1 MRTSAGSIAASVL
14 ASIACLC
21 AFVACGQAPLATAGA
36 VVSVRETGTVPP
48 IPVAV
53 ETVETANAAAFIAST
68 AETQA
73 HTPTTLTT
81 PVRVM
86 LSAMPPTPAPART
99 LTHVPPTPTVQPT
112 LTPAPTAYT
121 APYRL
126 IRASDLTAHPKGYE
140 DVPFS
145 VIGYAYN
152 VHARTRTMT
161 FFLAGD
167 ETQSTS
173 IFVSFEGVDRRVQ
186 EGARIQVYGTG
197 AGTIRVVSTGNIES
211 DSPFMHAVMIRSAR

>member
-21 AFVACGQAPLATAGA
+21 AFGACGQAPLATAGA
-36 VVSVRETGTVPP
+36 VASVRETGTVPP

-53 ETVETANAAAFIAST
+53 ERAETANAAAFIAST
-68 AETQA
+68 AETQT
-73 HTPTTLTT
+73 HTPTTL
-81 PVRVM
+81 VRVM

-99 LTHVPPTPTVQPT
+99 LTPVPSTPTVKPT
-112 LTPAPTAYT
+112 LMPAPTAHT

-126 IRASDLTAHPKGYE
+126 ICASDLTAHPEGYE
-140 DVPFS
+140 DVPSS
-145 VIGYAYN
+145 VIGYAYS

-161 FFLAGD
+161 FFLASD
-167 ETQSTS
+167 QTQSTN
-173 IFVSFEGVDRRVQ
+173 IFVFLEGVDRRVQ

-197 AGTIRVVSTGNIES
+197 AGTIRVVTKDNVES
-211 DSPFMHAVMIRSAR
+211 DGPFMHAVMVQSAP

>member
-1 MRTSAGSIAASVL
+1 MRTSPGSIAASML
-14 ASIACLC
+14 ASVACLC
-21 AFVACGQAPLATAGA
+21 MVVACGQAPLATAGA
-36 VVSVRETGTVPP
+36 VASVRETGTVPP

-53 ETVETANAAAFIAST
+53 ERAETANAAASIAST
-68 AETQA
+68 VETQA
-73 HTPTTLTT
+73 HTPTTPTHVVLPASPLTPSPPRAQT
-81 PVRVM
+81 P
-86 LSAMPPTPAPART
+86 
-99 LTHVPPTPTVQPT
+99 VPPTTTAKPT

-121 APYRL
+121 MPYRF
-126 IRASDLTAHPKGYE
+126 ISASDLIQQPERYA

-161 FFLAGD
+161 FFLASD
-167 ETQSTS
+167 EMRSTS
-173 IFVSFEGVDRRVQ
+173 IFVSLEGVDSRVQ